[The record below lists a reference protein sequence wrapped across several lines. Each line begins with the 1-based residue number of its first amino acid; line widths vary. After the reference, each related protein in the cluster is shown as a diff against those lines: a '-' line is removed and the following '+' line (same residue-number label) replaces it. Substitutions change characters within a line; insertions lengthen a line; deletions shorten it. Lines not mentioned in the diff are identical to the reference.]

1 MNWKSI
7 TTLLLFLPASVFA
20 QAAGGVAGISGT
32 VHDPS
37 GSAVP
42 NAKVVISSAS
52 QGQVR
57 SVTTNGSGAF
67 TAPSLIPGPG
77 YRVSVTAAGFTVY
90 DLKDIDLQVGQNLDL
105 NVNLQVGNASTQVEV
120 TATASLVDDTKN
132 DVSTVVD
139 NQQIQELPV
148 NGRRVDSFVL
158 LTPGVSNDATFGLL
172 TFRGVA
178 GNNSFLVDGNDNTE
192 QFYDENA
199 GRTRIQS
206 QISQDAVQEFQ
217 VVSDDYSA
225 EYGRAMG
232 GVVNTVTKSGSNALH
247 GSGFYYFRS
256 TGFDARDP
264 FATVNGVG
272 INPPEK
278 RVEGGATV
286 GGKIIKDKLF
296 YLLNFDLTHRMFPFI
311 DSYVSAGVINPT
323 TNTWVTTGADACAA
337 PATPAQCNA
346 INSLLPRFFGQIPRT
361 DDNDLAFGRLDY
373 HASDKNTF
381 TAEFNF
387 LRWWSPN
394 GIQTGLDS
402 TTGAGITGNGDDS
415 VRVRNGK
422 LGWTSVPTST
432 FVNTF
437 RFGVDTDRQ
446 ADSYD
451 QAELGGGLGFL
462 DVAVAGVQLGAA
474 TYLPRVEPS
483 ETRYEFSDDATL
495 IKGKNTIKF
504 GFGFY
509 TTDDYNYYISNAFGS
524 YTYLNPTNFAL
535 DYSNAAGVVGGNTG
549 PKNCTTAGVAAP
561 CWSGYSQTFGNPV
574 ANYRIN
580 ELAWYVN
587 DQIKASSR
595 LTVNLG
601 VRYDKSL
608 SMNFPVTNPSWPD
621 TGFIHTP
628 STNFS
633 PRVGLA
639 YRLND
644 KTVLRGGFGLFY
656 ARLLGGLID
665 NLWTTNGIYQISDSL
680 SSSTAAQAAA
690 GPAFPNTLAGPPAG
704 ASVSASTIQFAAAN
718 LKTPYSS
725 QANLTLERQ
734 LRPDMLLSISG
745 IASRGIHLLGA
756 EDLNA
761 PQPNSTFTYAVENTA
776 GQQTGT
782 YTTPIYLSPRPN
794 TAFGTVYEDN
804 NGVDSVYDALAVTF
818 NKRFSH
824 GIQMLASYTWSHE
837 IDDGQEQA
845 SNAIFFSTI
854 TTLYN
859 GNNSAERASG
869 WEDQRNRFVYSFVWS
884 PTLHT
889 DNSFVKAVANNWQLS
904 SITTLASGRPYGS
917 PTISVSSGPTLPAGE
932 SLITTSEIDGF
943 GGNTRVPWLP
953 VNSILT
959 PATYRAD
966 ARISKFIPIKIK
978 DRDTKLSLNFEVFN
992 VSNSWSPTSVT
1003 THEYTAVKGVLEQQ
1017 PTTSYGQGSAD
1028 GGFPDGTQA
1037 RRLQVSAR
1045 FTF

>member
-32 VHDPS
+32 VHDAS

-52 QGQVR
+52 QGRVR
-57 SVTTNGSGAF
+57 SITSNAAGEFA
-67 TAPSLIPGPG
+67 APSLIPGPG
-77 YRVSVTAAGFTVY
+77 YQVTVTATGFSTY
-90 DLKDIDLQVGQNLDL
+90 DLKDIDLQVGQNLGL
-105 NVNLQVGNASTQVEV
+105 NISLQVGTSTTQVEV
-120 TATASLVDDTKN
+120 TATATMVDDTKN
-132 DVSTVVD
+132 DVSTVVSG
-139 NQQIQELPV
+139 QQIQELPV

-172 TFRGVA
+172 TFRGMA
-178 GNNSFLVDGNDNTE
+178 GNNSFLIDGNDNTE

-217 VVSDDYSA
+217 VVSDNYSA
-225 EYGRAMG
+225 EYGRALG
-232 GVVNTVTKSGSNALH
+232 GVVNTVTKSGSNAFH
-247 GSGFYYFRS
+247 GSGFYYYRS

-272 INPPEK
+272 INPSEK
-278 RVEGGATV
+278 RVEGGASV
-286 GGKIIKDKLF
+286 GGKLIKDKLF
-296 YLLNFDLTHRMFPFI
+296 YFVNFDLTHRLFPFV
-311 DSYVSAGVINPT
+311 DSYVSAGVINPN
-323 TNTWVTTGADACAA
+323 TNTWVTTGADACTL

-361 DDNDLAFGRLDY
+361 DDNDLGFGRLDY

-394 GIQTGLDS
+394 GIQTGVDS

-422 LGWTSVPTST
+422 LGWTWVPTST

-446 ADSYD
+446 ADGYD
-451 QAELGGGLGFL
+451 QAELGSGLGFL
-462 DVAVAGVQLGAA
+462 DVSVAGVQLGAA
-474 TYLPRVEPS
+474 TYLPRVEPA
-483 ETRYEFSDDATL
+483 ETRYEFADDATL
-495 IKGKNTIKF
+495 IKGRHTVKF

-524 YTYLNPTNFAL
+524 YTYSNPTNFAL
-535 DYSNAAGVVGGNTG
+535 DYSNAAGVVGGSTG
-549 PKNCTTAGVAAP
+549 KNWAT
-561 CWSGYSQTFGNPV
+561 YSQTFGNPV

-580 ELAWYVN
+580 ELDWYVN
-587 DQIKASSR
+587 DQFKASSR
-595 LTVNLG
+595 LTINLG

-608 SMNFPVTNPSWPD
+608 SMNFPVTNPAWPD

-628 STNFS
+628 SHNFS
-633 PRVGLA
+633 PRIGMS
-639 YRLND
+639 YRIND
-644 KTVLRGGFGLFY
+644 KTVFRGGFGLFY

-665 NLWTTNGIYQISDSL
+665 NLWTTNGIYQIADSL
-680 SSSTAAQAAA
+680 SGSVSTQLAA
-690 GPAFPNTLAGPPAG
+690 GPTFPNTLASAPAG
-704 ASVSASTIQFAAAN
+704 ATVSASTIQFAAAN
-718 LKTPYSS
+718 LKTPYSA
-725 QANLTLERQ
+725 QGNVTLERQ
-734 LRPDMLLSISG
+734 LTPDMLLSVSG
-745 IASRGIHLLGA
+745 IFSRGIHLMGA
-756 EDLNA
+756 QDLNA
-761 PQPNSTFTYAVENTA
+761 PQPNSSFTYIVENTS

-794 TAFGTVYEDN
+794 TAFGTVYEDT

-824 GIQMLASYTWSHE
+824 GLQMLASYTWSHE

-845 SNAIFFSTI
+845 SNAIFFSSI
-854 TTLYN
+854 TTLFN

-869 WEDQRNRFVYSFVWS
+869 WEDQRHRFVYSWVWA

-889 DNSFVKAVANNWQLS
+889 GNAVAKALLNNWQLS

-917 PTISVSSGPTLPAGE
+917 PTISVSSGPTLPTGE
-932 SLITTSEIDGF
+932 ALITTSYIDGF
-943 GGNTRVPWLP
+943 TGNTRVPWLP

-959 PATYRAD
+959 PATYKAD
-966 ARISKFIPIKIK
+966 ARLSKFIPIKIM
-978 DRDTKLSLNFEVFN
+978 DRDTRLSLNFEVFN
-992 VSNSWSPTSVT
+992 VSNSWSPTSMT

-1017 PTTSYGQGSAD
+1017 PITSYGQGSAD

-1037 RRLQVSAR
+1037 RRMQVSAR